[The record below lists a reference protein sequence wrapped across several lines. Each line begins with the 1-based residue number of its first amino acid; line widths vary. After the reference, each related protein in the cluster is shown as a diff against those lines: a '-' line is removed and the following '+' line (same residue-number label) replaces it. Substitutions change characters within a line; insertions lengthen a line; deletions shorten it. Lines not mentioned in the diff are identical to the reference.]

1 MTKLYTYEADFEQ
14 YVEDI
19 QERKPL
25 LIDEDMFYYWLEV
38 LPPVYM
44 FQMKTVQID
53 GVGHEKFC
61 SFGFAEGFDCVIDF
75 YAKYDDVP
83 WVLGNLNFGKLNYWA
98 LMSDRSMSIAGG
110 EIND

>member
-44 FQMKTVQID
+44 FQIKTVQIN
-53 GVGHEKFC
+53 GVGQQKFC
-61 SFGFAEGFDCVIDF
+61 SFGFAEGFECVIDF
-75 YAKYDDVP
+75 YAKYDTAP
-83 WVLGNLNFGKLNYWA
+83 WVVDKLHYWA
-98 LMSDRSMSIAGG
+98 LMSDRSTSIKGG
-110 EIND
+110 K